1 MRRMFIGLGLLVVA
15 LTVCIWRLPAS
26 LLGVVVPPEAR
37 RLLEVHQASGTLW
50 NGSVQLNV
58 IGAPPAL
65 AIDWACRPSLSPPG
79 AHCQL
84 SGSIAGALD
93 VNALTTTLVGEQ
105 LLLSV
110 PLEISPAA
118 GISAAS
124 TRVAT
129 TIQSLVLSQSAL
141 SLKANLRADDAHYRV
156 GQSDTALGEVTVDCV
171 PNAAGDAS
179 TCTLAN
185 RGGSARL
192 DGRVTLGSSKATG
205 TIELTPANGPVQRVS
220 F

>member
-58 IGAPPAL
+58 IGVPPAL
-65 AIDWACRPSLSPPG
+65 AIDWSCRPSLSPPG
-79 AHCQL
+79 ARCQL
-84 SGSIAGALD
+84 NGSIAGSLD
-93 VNALTTTLVGEQ
+93 VNALTTTLAGEQ

-192 DGRVTLGSSKATG
+192 DGRVTLGSNKATG